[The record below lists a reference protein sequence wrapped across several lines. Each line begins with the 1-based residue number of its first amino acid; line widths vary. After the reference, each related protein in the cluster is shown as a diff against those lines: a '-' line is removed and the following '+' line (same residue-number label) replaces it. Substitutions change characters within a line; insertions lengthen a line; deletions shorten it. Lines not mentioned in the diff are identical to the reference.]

1 MLISVLH
8 LHSFLKK
15 NNSYLGN
22 FINLEKQHTPYQLI
36 KEKLARAGLKT
47 TQQRIV
53 IYHALIEEYNHPSAE
68 NIFEK
73 VQSDNPSISLGTVYK
88 TLDTFVLAG
97 LVTKV
102 LTDEGNMR
110 YDANLDYH
118 NHIYCTN
125 TKEIIDYYNE
135 ELNQLLENFFRE
147 KQVKNIQIKDIRL
160 QINAE
165 KIDPDQDVEII

>member
-1 MLISVLH
+1 M
-8 LHSFLKK
+8 KEQQK
-15 NNSYLGN
+15 SYQ
-22 FINLEKQHTPYQLI
+22 II
-36 KEKLARAGLKT
+36 KDKLARAGLKI

-53 IYHALIEEYNHPSAE
+53 IYHALVEITNHPSAE
-68 NIFEK
+68 KIYEK
-73 VQSDNPSISLGTVYK
+73 VQFDNPSISLGTVYK

-97 LVTKV
+97 LVSKV

-135 ELNQLLENFFRE
+135 DLNKLLENFFRE
-147 KQVKNIQIKDIRL
+147 KQVKNMQIKDIRL

-165 KIDPDQDVEII
+165 KIDPDKDVEII